1 MKRFEFFF
9 GGGRVEF
16 CGSIDGNA
24 LFFSSFSFSSLP
36 RLTLCRLHFR
46 VYAPP
51 PTPGASHANEGSD
64 ARSSSRHERTSA
76 SSGALVDA
84 AALPPPCLEEDDELP
99 PFHRQRTSPPRV
111 KATTASSME
120 GGGALL
126 SDRGGWKREE

>member
-1 MKRFEFFF
+1 M
-9 GGGRVEF
+9 
-16 CGSIDGNA
+16 
-24 LFFSSFSFSSLP
+24 
-36 RLTLCRLHFR
+36 CRLHFR

-76 SSGALVDA
+76 SSGALVDEA
-84 AALPPPCLEEDDELP
+84 AEALPCFDVP

-120 GGGALL
+120 GGCVPLF
-126 SDRGGWKREE
+126 RGE